1 MEIIH
6 FNTQKDWRGGE
17 NQLSLLM
24 KELKQNDI
32 KQILLCRKNSKLEAY
47 AIEKKINFYSFQI
60 KFYNLIYVSYKLYK
74 ILSHKKNT
82 ILHCHDSKSH
92 TIALITKMILQS
104 NCKIIVDRKVIFP
117 IKGWFSKKIKYSS
130 KYVNSIICTSNAVK
144 NIVLESTNNKNIIV
158 IGDMIMP
165 NNFPKGTIL
174 KSKYNIQNHYKIGY
188 IAAMTSEK
196 DHYTFLKTAKE
207 INKINPEIGF
217 VLIGD
222 GKLFNEI
229 KAYSKKLQLENNVN
243 FLGFVSNVSELINE
257 IDLLLFT
264 SISEGLGSTILDFF
278 MAKKPVV
285 TVKNGGS
292 EELVFQNK
300 TGLISNKKDYKSLAD
315 NCLTFFSNISF
326 TKLICK
332 NAFEFAV
339 NNFSSNSITK
349 KIIAE
354 YEKVL
359 TK

>member
-1 MEIIH
+1 
-6 FNTQKDWRGGE
+6 
-17 NQLSLLM
+17 
-24 KELKQNDI
+24 
-32 KQILLCRKNSKLEAY
+32 
-47 AIEKKINFYSFQI
+47 
-60 KFYNLIYVSYKLYK
+60 
-74 ILSHKKNT
+74 
-82 ILHCHDSKSH
+82 
-92 TIALITKMILQS
+92 MILQS

-217 VLIGD
+217 VL
-222 GKLFNEI
+222 
-229 KAYSKKLQLENNVN
+229 KAYSKKLQLENNVY